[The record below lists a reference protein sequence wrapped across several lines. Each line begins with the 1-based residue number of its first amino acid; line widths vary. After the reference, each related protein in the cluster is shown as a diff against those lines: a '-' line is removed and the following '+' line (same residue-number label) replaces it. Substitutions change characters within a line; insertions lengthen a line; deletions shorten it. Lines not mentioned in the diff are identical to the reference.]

1 MNSTLSIKD
10 RKAIFANLKTEYI
23 YYVIPF
29 ALLISVRTYLGEWE
43 AIILSADWSLASCIM
58 FGQITTKVS
67 KAVADTKAKASQEHF
82 GLYTAKRF
90 FLVVASIAM
99 YFGMLTQ
106 PSMVLG
112 ALQILLFVTASIL
125 HFSDGYATSLLQR
138 KY

>member
-1 MNSTLSIKD
+1 MNSTLSSKD

-29 ALLISVRTYLGEWE
+29 FLLICVRTYLGEWE
-43 AIILSADWSLASCIM
+43 TIVLSADWSLASCIM

-67 KAVADTKAKASQEHF
+67 KAVASTKAKTSQEHF

-90 FLVVASIAM
+90 FLVVASVAF

-106 PSMVLG
+106 PSMLLG
-112 ALQILLFVTASIL
+112 YFQIALFVIASIL
-125 HFSDGYATSLLQR
+125 HFTDGYTTSLLQ
-138 KY
+138 KNY